1 MRAKAS
7 GKGPA
12 MAYDYDL
19 FVIGAGSGGVR
30 ASRLAAMAGAK
41 VGVAEEVRAGGTCVI
56 RGCVPKKYMV
66 YASEFGRS
74 LKHMEGYGWK
84 VEGASYDHNLFM
96 DRMHREIDRLSSI
109 YARNVRNAGA
119 ELIDDRAEFVDAHT
133 LKLKKSGRTVTAD
146 KILIATG
153 GRSVMPK
160 DVEGIEFAISSD
172 DMFHLDGIPKHILI
186 VGGGYIAVEF
196 AGIMNGLGAAT
207 CLAYRGGTV
216 LRGFDEDV
224 RTHVHEELKRKGV
237 KVLTNA
243 TPTRIEKTGAQL
255 KTTMSNGESVT
266 ADKVLFAVGREP
278 NTAGLNLEKAGV
290 KLNDKGAVVVDEFSR
305 SSVPHIFAVGDV
317 TDRLN
322 LTPVAIR
329 EGQAFAQT
337 EFMNLPT
344 SFDHA
349 EVPHAVFAQPPA
361 GVVGMTEA
369 QARKAYGKVDI
380 YKTRFRPMK
389 DMLTG
394 DEERVLM
401 KIVVRAEDQ
410 RVVGVHIVGPDAPEI
425 IQATA
430 IAVKMGATKTD
441 FDRTCAL
448 HPSIAEELV
457 TMREKYTPPELK
469 PLV

>member
-1 MRAKAS
+1 
-7 GKGPA
+7 
-12 MAYDYDL
+12 MAFDYDL

-41 VGVAEEVRAGGTCVI
+41 VAVAEEYRAGGTCVV
-56 RGCVPKKYMV
+56 RGCIPKKYMV
-66 YASEFGRS
+66 YASEFGRAIEHA
-74 LKHMEGYGWK
+74 KGYGWS
-84 VEGASYDHNLFM
+84 VDTATYDHNLFM
-96 DRMHREIDRLSSI
+96 DRMHREIDRLSGI
-109 YARNVRNAGA
+109 YARNVRNASV
-119 ELIDDRAEFVDAHT
+119 EIIEERAEFVDAHA
-133 LKLKKSGRTVTAD
+133 LKLMTSGRTVTAQ

-153 GRSVMPK
+153 GSPIMPK
-160 DVEGIEFAISSD
+160 NVEGIDLAISSNE
-172 DMFHLDGIPKHILI
+172 MFHLDAIPDHIVI

-196 AGIMNGLGAAT
+196 AAIMNGLGARV
-207 CLAYRGGTV
+207 CIVYRGETV
-216 LRGFDEDV
+216 LRGFDDDV
-224 RTHVHEELKRKGV
+224 RTHVHGELKRKGV
-237 KVLTNA
+237 KVITNA
-243 TPTRIEKTGAQL
+243 SPTRIVKAGGKLSMAL
-255 KTTMSNGESVT
+255 SNGESVT

-278 NTAGLNLEKAGV
+278 YTRGLGLDKAGV
-290 KLNDKGAVVVDEFSR
+290 KVNDKGAVVVDDYSR

-337 EFMNLPT
+337 EFMNMPT
-344 SFDHA
+344 QFDHA
-349 EVPHAVFAQPPA
+349 DVPHAVFAQPP
-361 GVVGMTEA
+361 VGIVGLSEA
-369 QARKAYGKVDI
+369 DARQKFGRVDI

-401 KIVVRAEDQ
+401 KVVVRAEDE

-425 IQATA
+425 IQAVA
-430 IAVKMGATKTD
+430 IAVKMGATKPD

-457 TMREKYTPPELK
+457 TLREKFVPPELK
-469 PLV
+469 PV

>member
-1 MRAKAS
+1 
-7 GKGPA
+7 

-41 VGVAEEVRAGGTCVI
+41 VAVAEEDRAGGTCVI
-56 RGCVPKKYMV
+56 RGCIPKKYMV

-84 VEGASYDHNLFM
+84 VEKAAYDHNLFM
-96 DRMHREIDRLSSI
+96 DKMHREIDRLSGI

-133 LKLKKSGRTVTAD
+133 LKLKKSGRTVTAG

-153 GRSVMPK
+153 GRPVMPK
-160 DVEGIEFAISSD
+160 EIEGIDLALTSN
-172 DMFHLDGIPKHILI
+172 DMFHLDELPGHILI

-196 AGIMNGLGAAT
+196 AGIMNGLGAEV
-207 CLAYRGGTV
+207 CLVYRGGTV

-224 RTHVHEELKRKGV
+224 RTHIHDELKRKGV
-237 KVLTNA
+237 KVITNA
-243 TPTRIEKTGAQL
+243 SPVRIEKTGD
-255 KTTMSNGESVT
+255 KFTTHLSNKESVT
-266 ADKVLFAVGREP
+266 CDKVLFALGREP
-278 NTAGLNLEKAGV
+278 NTKGLGLDKAGV
-290 KLNDKGAVVVDEFSR
+290 KLNDKGAVAVDEYSR
-305 SSVPHIFAVGDV
+305 TNVPHIFAVGDV
-317 TDRLN
+317 TDRMN

-337 EFMNLPT
+337 EFMNLST
-344 SFDHA
+344 AFDHA
-349 EVPHAVFAQPPA
+349 DVPHAVFAQPPA
-361 GVVGMTEA
+361 GVVGLSEA
-369 QARKAYGKVDI
+369 EARKTYGKIDI
-380 YKTRFRPMK
+380 YKARFRPMK

-401 KIVVRAEDQ
+401 KIVVRAEDD

-425 IQATA
+425 IQAVA
-430 IAVKMGATKTD
+430 IAVKMGASKAD

-457 TMREKYTPPELK
+457 TIREKFVPPELK
-469 PLV
+469 PVS

>member
-1 MRAKAS
+1 
-7 GKGPA
+7 

-19 FVIGAGSGGVR
+19 IVIGAGSGGVR

-41 VGVAEEVRAGGTCVI
+41 VLVVEEYRAGGTCVV

-74 LKHMEGYGWK
+74 FEHMKGYGWK

-96 DRMHREIDRLSSI
+96 DRMHREIDRLSGI
-109 YARNVRNAGA
+109 YARNLRNAGA
-119 ELIDDRAEFVDAHT
+119 ELIDDRAEFVDPHT
-133 LKLKKSGRTVTAD
+133 LKLVKAGKTVTAAR
-146 KILIATG
+146 ILIATG
-153 GRSVMPK
+153 GHPSMPS
-160 DVEGIEFAISSD
+160 DVEGIELAISSNE
-172 DMFHLDGIPKHILI
+172 MFHLEHLPKHIVI

-196 AGIMNGLGAAT
+196 AGIMSGLGVSV
-207 CLAYRGGTV
+207 CLVIRKETV

-237 KVLTNA
+237 KVIANA
-243 TPTRIEKTGAQL
+243 APTRIEKAGEKLTVHL
-255 KTTMSNGESVT
+255 SNGET
-266 ADKVLFAVGREP
+266 ASGDKVLFAIGRVP
-278 NTAGLNLEKAGV
+278 NTQGLGLEKAGV
-290 KLNDKGAVVVDEFSR
+290 KINEHGDIVVDENSQTN
-305 SSVPHIFAVGDV
+305 VPHIFAIGDV
-317 TDRLN
+317 TNRLN

-337 EFMNLPT
+337 QYMSRPT
-344 SFDHA
+344 TFDHA
-349 EVPHAVFAQPPA
+349 DVPHAVFAQPPV
-361 GVVGMTEA
+361 GVVGLTEA
-369 QARKAYGKVDI
+369 EARKKYGVVDI

-401 KIVVRAEDQ
+401 KIVVRAEDEK
-410 RVVGVHIVGPDAPEI
+410 VVGVHIVGPDAPEI
-425 IQATA
+425 IQAVA
-430 IAVKMGATKTD
+430 IAVKMGASKAD

-457 TMREKYTPPELK
+457 TMREKFIPPELK
-469 PLV
+469 PV